1 MKAAESELTFSR
13 MSLSPHRENEVVLQL
28 SGFRYLTE
36 HLIED
41 VLFGGSSFT
50 PLSRQV
56 ITRRVLNRLKRKGL
70 ILETPR
76 LVGPAGG
83 TARLMSFLTA
93 KGYNLAR
100 SLNPGLPSRQ
110 PNLRG
115 TSLMGHGLMCA
126 EVALAFRR
134 AARPN
139 PSSTGSAT
147 GRPLNGSARSL
158 SCQTPT
164 SCTPLRTGPLKRS
177 IEVDLATE
185 GSRVFAWKI
194 RRYLDLYRGGSWI
207 KHVRVWPRILT
218 IAPTQARSRILRR
231 ATETVLEAQ
240 LFRDRLTRST
250 AFGFTTLDEL
260 LGSHGPV
267 GEIWSVVGES
277 GLHPLFRAASQN
289 GSILTHDPKFDGRI
303 RIGPRGDTRAIRR
316 QQSRESSGNVR
327 VSSAVACC
335 PPERKRCPAN
345 EPYKINIGTHA

>member
-1 MKAAESELTFSR
+1 MKAAESPLTFSR
-13 MSLSPHRENEVVLQL
+13 MRLSSHRENEVVLQL

-36 HLIED
+36 PLIED
-41 VLFGGSSFT
+41 FIFGGSSFT
-50 PLSRQV
+50 PASRQV
-56 ITRRVLNRLKRKGL
+56 ITRRLLRRLKRKGL

-76 LVGPAGG
+76 LVGPAG
-83 TARLMSFLTA
+83 TARLVYFLTA

-194 RRYLDLYRGGSWI
+194 RRDSDLYRGGSWI
-207 KHVRVWPRILT
+207 KHVRVWPR
-218 IAPTQARSRILRR
+218 
-231 ATETVLEAQ
+231 
-240 LFRDRLTRST
+240 DRK
-250 AFGFTTLDEL
+250 
-260 LGSHGPV
+260 
-267 GEIWSVVGES
+267 SVV
-277 GLHPLFRAASQN
+277 
-289 GSILTHDPKFDGRI
+289 
-303 RIGPRGDTRAIRR
+303 
-316 QQSRESSGNVR
+316 
-327 VSSAVACC
+327 
-335 PPERKRCPAN
+335 
-345 EPYKINIGTHA
+345 

>member
-1 MKAAESELTFSR
+1 MPDAHLVYA
-13 MSLSPHRENEVVLQL
+13 
-28 SGFRYLTE
+28 TE
-36 HLIED
+36 DRTLD
-41 VLFGGSSFT
+41 
-50 PLSRQV
+50 
-56 ITRRVLNRLKRKGL
+56 
-70 ILETPR
+70 
-76 LVGPAGG
+76 
-83 TARLMSFLTA
+83 
-93 KGYNLAR
+93 
-100 SLNPGLPSRQ
+100 
-110 PNLRG
+110 
-115 TSLMGHGLMCA
+115 
-126 EVALAFRR
+126 AFV
-134 AARPN
+134 
-139 PSSTGSAT
+139 
-147 GRPLNGSARSL
+147 
-158 SCQTPT
+158 
-164 SCTPLRTGPLKRS
+164 
-177 IEVDLATE
+177 EVDLATE

>member
-1 MKAAESELTFSR
+1 MKASKSGLTFSR
-13 MSLSPHRENEVVLQL
+13 MRLSSHRENEVLLHL

-36 HLIED
+36 PMIED
-41 VLFGGSSFT
+41 FLFGGSSLR

-56 ITRRVLNRLKRKGL
+56 ITRRVLHRLKRKGL
-70 ILETPR
+70 TLGPPR
-76 LVGPAGG
+76 VIGPAGG
-83 TARLMSFLTA
+83 TARLVYFLTA
-93 KGYNLAR
+93 RRYNLAR
-100 SLNPGLPSRQ
+100 TLNPGLPSRQ

-134 AARPN
+134 AARAN
-139 PSSTGSAT
+139 PGHELLDWECDWQTAERLGARLVVPDAHLVYAT
-147 GRPLNGSARSL
+147 ED
-158 SCQTPT
+158 
-164 SCTPLRTGPLKRS
+164 RTLDAFV
-177 IEVDLATE
+177 EVDLATE

-207 KHVRVWPRILT
+207 KHVRAWPRILT
-218 IAPTQARSRILRR
+218 IAPTQTRARILRR

-277 GLHPLFRAASQN
+277 GLHPLFRAAVEANTSE
-289 GSILTHDPKFDGRI
+289 
-303 RIGPRGDTRAIRR
+303 A
-316 QQSRESSGNVR
+316 SSGAPR
-327 VSSAVACC
+327 
-335 PPERKRCPAN
+335 
-345 EPYKINIGTHA
+345 

>member
-1 MKAAESELTFSR
+1 MKAVESPLTFSR
-13 MSLSPHRENEVVLQL
+13 MRLSSHRENEILLQL

-36 HLIED
+36 PMIEEF
-41 VLFGGSSFT
+41 LFGGSSVT

-56 ITRRVLNRLKRKGL
+56 ITRRVLHRLKRKGL

-76 LVGPAGG
+76 VVGPAGG
-83 TARLMSFLTA
+83 TARLVYFLTA

-100 SLNPGLPSRQ
+100 TLNPGLPSRQ

-134 AARPN
+134 AARSN
-139 PSSTGSAT
+139 PGHELLDWECDWQAAERLGARLVVPDAHLVYAT
-147 GRPLNGSARSL
+147 HD
-158 SCQTPT
+158 
-164 SCTPLRTGPLKRS
+164 RTLEAF

-218 IAPTQARSRILRR
+218 IAPTQARARILRR
-231 ATETVLEAQ
+231 VTETVLEAQ
-240 LFRDRLTRST
+240 LFGEGLARST

-260 LGSHGPV
+260 LGSNGPL

-277 GLHPLFRAASQN
+277 GLHPLFRAAANPNASE
-289 GSILTHDPKFDGRI
+289 
-303 RIGPRGDTRAIRR
+303 A
-316 QQSRESSGNVR
+316 SSG
-327 VSSAVACC
+327 A
-335 PPERKRCPAN
+335 P
-345 EPYKINIGTHA
+345 H

>member
-134 AARPN
+134 AALAN
-139 PSSTGSAT
+139 PGHELLDWECDWQTAERLGARLVVPDAHLVYAT
-147 GRPLNGSARSL
+147 
-158 SCQTPT
+158 QD
-164 SCTPLRTGPLKRS
+164 RTLEAF

-194 RRYLDLYRGGSWI
+194 RRYLDLSRSGSWI

-218 IAPTQARSRILRR
+218 IAPTQTRSRILRR
-231 ATETVLEAQ
+231 VTETVLEAQ
-240 LFRDRLTRST
+240 VFRNRLMRST

-260 LGSHGPV
+260 LGSHRPL
-267 GEIWSVVGES
+267 GEICSVVGQS
-277 GLHPLFRAASQN
+277 GLHPLVRPAPDAST
-289 GSILTHDPKFDGRI
+289 SET
-303 RIGPRGDTRAIRR
+303 
-316 QQSRESSGNVR
+316 
-327 VSSAVACC
+327 
-335 PPERKRCPAN
+335 
-345 EPYKINIGTHA
+345 

>member
-147 GRPLNGSARSL
+147 GRPLSALAQGS
-158 SCQTPT
+158 SCQTRISST
-164 SCTPLRTGPLKRS
+164 RLRTGPLRPS
-177 IEVDLATE
+177 
-185 GSRVFAWKI
+185 S
-194 RRYLDLYRGGSWI
+194 
-207 KHVRVWPRILT
+207 
-218 IAPTQARSRILRR
+218 
-231 ATETVLEAQ
+231 
-240 LFRDRLTRST
+240 RST
-250 AFGFTTLDEL
+250 SRPKARGS
-260 LGSHGPV
+260 SHGRFAGTSTSTV
-267 GEIWSVVGES
+267 AGAGSNTYGS
-277 GLHPLFRAASQN
+277 GREFSPSRP
-289 GSILTHDPKFDGRI
+289 PKLGR
-303 RIGPRGDTRAIRR
+303 GFCG
-316 QQSRESSGNVR
+316 V
-327 VSSAVACC
+327 
-335 PPERKRCPAN
+335 
-345 EPYKINIGTHA
+345 

>member
-1 MKAAESELTFSR
+1 MKAAESGLTFSR
-13 MSLSPHRENEVVLQL
+13 MRLSSHRENGVLLQL

-36 HLIED
+36 PLIEEF
-41 VLFGGSSFT
+41 LLGGSSLT
-50 PLSRQV
+50 PLSRRV

-83 TARLMSFLTA
+83 TARLVYFLTA
-93 KGYNLAR
+93 KGYNFAR

-134 AARPN
+134 AARAN
-139 PSSTGSAT
+139 PGHELLDWECDWQAAERLGAKLVVPDAHLVYAT
-147 GRPLNGSARSL
+147 RD
-158 SCQTPT
+158 
-164 SCTPLRTGPLKRS
+164 RTLDAF

-231 ATETVLEAQ
+231 VTETVLEAQ
-240 LFRDRLTRST
+240 LFRNRLTRST

-260 LGSHGPV
+260 LGSNGPL
-267 GEIWSVVGES
+267 GEVWSVVGES
-277 GLHPLFRAASQN
+277 GLHPLFRPTAHADAAEAS
-289 GSILTHDPKFDGRI
+289 
-303 RIGPRGDTRAIRR
+303 
-316 QQSRESSGNVR
+316 
-327 VSSAVACC
+327 
-335 PPERKRCPAN
+335 
-345 EPYKINIGTHA
+345 